1 MATGDNAFVT
11 FALIF
16 PLSSSFLLP
25 AALLVGKA
33 NFWIALIAIVVLAL
47 SIVLMFKF
55 VAKVYEG
62 LILHNGSRLKFKEV
76 LAIAKNEKSKK
87 VKKGE
92 NA

>member
-1 MATGDNAFVT
+1 MASGDNAFVT

-16 PLSSSFLLP
+16 PISSAFLLP

-33 NFWIALIAIVVLAL
+33 DTWIALIAIAVLFL

-62 LILHNGSRLKFKEV
+62 LILHNGARLKMKDVF
-76 LAIAKNEKSKK
+76 AMAKSSKK
-87 VKKGE
+87 VKKEE